1 MIGVPPADGRQKL
14 YNALLALACEK
25 GPVEERLLTAL
36 RLGLSQIDPQLDL
49 PDDLQ
54 PEFHRLRGALQQLY
68 FLPGHPGPE
77 AAVRQEAAKLAG
89 RVVAFYDRLVRIK
102 S

>member
-1 MIGVPPADGRQKL
+1 MTGVPPADGRQKL
-14 YNALLALACEK
+14 YQALLVLACEK
-25 GPVEERLLTAL
+25 GPVEERLHTAL
-36 RLGLSQIDPQLDL
+36 QLGLAQIDPQLDL

-54 PEFHRLRGALQQLY
+54 PEFHRLRTALHQLY

-77 AAVRQEAAKLAG
+77 SAVRREATRLAG
-89 RVVAFYDRLVRIK
+89 QVVAFYDRLVRAR